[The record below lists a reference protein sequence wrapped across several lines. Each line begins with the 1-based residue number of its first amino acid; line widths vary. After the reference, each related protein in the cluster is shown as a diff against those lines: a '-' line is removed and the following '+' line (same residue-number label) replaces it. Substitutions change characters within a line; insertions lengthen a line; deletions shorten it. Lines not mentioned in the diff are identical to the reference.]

1 METLNKASRASV
13 LVENIKGAKLNLN
26 TKDDSSSSYSAQERE
41 ELAAAVALAEQVETD
56 MKETVNTTYFS
67 PFHTRKEK
75 QVYVDTRKAVMAHV
89 NGGIGPVFLGMRG
102 DFEMCRNLLMA
113 KNKHGISRFVSM
125 LAGKFILDEVKWPGS
140 DKFWC
145 YQYECKDY
153 YKLVRRMRTHSELE
167 KWDVRDLGAKP
178 MDFVSTD
185 RAIYD
190 HLSRL
195 VSARDIN
202 PETANPADF
211 FSPERKVKCI
221 KSWLDAMDEKYD
233 NKEEW

>member
-1 METLNKASRASV
+1 MST
-13 LVENIKGAKLNLN
+13 
-26 TKDDSSSSYSAQERE
+26 
-41 ELAAAVALAEQVETD
+41 AALG
-56 MKETVNTTYFS
+56 
-67 PFHTRKEK
+67 PF
-75 QVYVDTRKAVMAHV
+75 
-89 NGGIGPVFLGMRG
+89 FLGMRG

-153 YKLVRRMRTHSELE
+153 PRLVRRMRTHSGCLFWRMRTHSELE
-167 KWDVRDLGAKP
+167 KWDVLDLSAKP
-178 MDFVSTD
+178 MDFVSPD

-202 PETANPADF
+202 PEAANPADF

-221 KSWLDAMDEKYD
+221 KSCLDAMDETYD